1 MRNGPLGG
9 GGRTTR
15 RGRRV
20 GSVARYLSNV
30 NISLRS
36 AGEALATNTDL
47 AGLLYLSECGY
58 TAAVLPTQAPAAAQV
73 FHTVL
78 AHGPLSRAEV
88 GRRTGLS
95 PGAVTKA
102 ATPLLEDDWI
112 EEVGPPAGERAA
124 GRPAT
129 LLAVRPERAG
139 FLGVK
144 VTAEELF
151 GVRTDLA
158 ARPLATRRAELDSR
172 DVGSVVLAIG
182 QLVRRL
188 TTGQGARSAPAVHGL
203 GVAISGDVDGHTGVV
218 HRSPFLNWQGV
229 PLARLVEQSTGIPT
243 VIENDVRALTVAE
256 QWSGAGAGVSSF
268 AIITVGT
275 GIGAGLSIDG
285 QVVTGAH
292 GVAGEVGHLPVR
304 GADRMCTC
312 GNIGC
317 VESVA
322 ATQAIVEQARQAT
335 GDAKL
340 TMADAVRL
348 ARAGDAAVLAVFNR
362 AAHALGL
369 AIAAVANLIGP
380 ERIII
385 SGEGVAFYDLYAD
398 QIRET
403 FGAQAFGAAKDC
415 DLIVRPLPFEEWA
428 RGGAA
433 VAAQR
438 LVTPI
443 RRS

>member
-1 MRNGPLGG
+1 M
-9 GGRTTR
+9 
-15 RGRRV
+15 
-20 GSVARYLSNV
+20 
-30 NISLRS
+30 
-36 AGEALATNTDL
+36 
-47 AGLLYLSECGY
+47 
-58 TAAVLPTQAPAAAQV
+58 LPTQTPAAAQV

-78 AHGPLSRAEV
+78 AHGPLSRAEA

-102 ATPLLEDDWI
+102 ATPLLEDGWI
-112 EEVGPPAGERAA
+112 EEIGPPAGERAA

-129 LLAVRPERAG
+129 LLALRAERAG
-139 FLGVK
+139 FLGIK
-144 VTAEELF
+144 ATAEELF
-151 GVRTDLA
+151 GVRTDLT
-158 ARPLATRRAELDSR
+158 ARPLATRRAPLDSQ

-188 TTGQGARSAPAVHGL
+188 TSGQAARGAPDVHGL
-203 GVAISGDVDGHTGVV
+203 GVAISGDVDGGTGVV
-218 HRSPFLNWQGV
+218 HRSPFLNWHGV
-229 PLARLVEQSTGIPT
+229 PLARLVEEATGLPT

-256 QWSGAGAGVSSF
+256 QWSGAGAGLSSF
-268 AIITVGT
+268 AVITVGT

-285 QVVTGAH
+285 KVVSGAH

-304 GADRMCTC
+304 GAERMCTC

-322 ATQAIVEQARQAT
+322 ATQAIVEQARQAS
-335 GDAKL
+335 GDARL

-348 ARAGDAAVLAVFNR
+348 ARAGDAAVRAVFTR

-403 FGAQAFGAAKDC
+403 FNAQAFGAAKDC

-433 VAAQR
+433 VAAQN
-438 LVTPI
+438 LVSPS
-443 RRS
+443 RSARPGAGARAANG

>member
-1 MRNGPLGG
+1 
-9 GGRTTR
+9 
-15 RGRRV
+15 V
-20 GSVARYLSNV
+20 NV
-30 NISLRS
+30 L
-36 AGEALATNTDL
+36 L
-47 AGLLYLSECGY
+47 AGILYLSEYGY
-58 TAAVLPTQAPAAAQV
+58 NLSVLPTQAPAVAQV

-78 AHGPLSRAEV
+78 AHGPVSRAEV

-112 EEVGPPAGERAA
+112 EEIGPPSGERAA

-129 LLAVRPERAG
+129 LLTVRAQRAG

-158 ARPLATRRAELDSR
+158 ARPLATRRAELDSQ

-182 QLVRRL
+182 KLVRRL
-188 TTGQGARSAPAVHGL
+188 TSGQAVRGAPEVRGL

-229 PLARLVEQSTGIPT
+229 PLAQLVEEATGLPT

-256 QWSGAGAGVSSF
+256 QWSGAGAGLSSF
-268 AIITVGT
+268 AVVTVGT

-285 QVVTGAH
+285 RVVTGAH

-312 GNIGC
+312 GNVGC

-322 ATQAIVEQARQAT
+322 ATQAIVEQARQAS

-348 ARAGDAAVLAVFNR
+348 ARGGDTAVLAVFTR
-362 AAHALGL
+362 AANALGL

-403 FGAQAFGAAKDC
+403 FTAQAFGAAKDC

-433 VAAQR
+433 VAAQN
-438 LVTPI
+438 LVAPSLASRADAARTPRPGGI
-443 RRS
+443 RG

>member
-1 MRNGPLGG
+1 M
-9 GGRTTR
+9 
-15 RGRRV
+15 
-20 GSVARYLSNV
+20 
-30 NISLRS
+30 
-36 AGEALATNTDL
+36 
-47 AGLLYLSECGY
+47 
-58 TAAVLPTQAPAAAQV
+58 LPTQAPAAAQV

-78 AHGPLSRAEV
+78 AHGPLSRAEA

-102 ATPLLEDDWI
+102 ATPLLEDGWI
-112 EEVGPPAGERAA
+112 EEIGPPAGERAA

-129 LLAVRPERAG
+129 LLALRAERAG
-139 FLGVK
+139 FLGIK

-151 GVRTDLA
+151 GVRTDLT
-158 ARPLATRRAELDSR
+158 ARPLATRRAALDSQ

-188 TTGQGARSAPAVHGL
+188 TSGQAARGAPDVHGL
-203 GVAISGDVDGHTGVV
+203 GVAISGDVDGGTGVV
-218 HRSPFLNWQGV
+218 HRSPFLNWHGV
-229 PLARLVEQSTGIPT
+229 PLARLVEEATGLPT

-256 QWSGAGAGVSSF
+256 QWSGAGAGLSSF
-268 AIITVGT
+268 AVITVGT
-275 GIGAGLSIDG
+275 GIGAGLSIG
-285 QVVTGAH
+285 GRVVSGAH

-304 GADRMCTC
+304 GAERMCTC

-322 ATQAIVEQARQAT
+322 ATQAIVEQARQAS

-348 ARAGDAAVLAVFNR
+348 ARAGDTAVRAVFTR

-398 QIRET
+398 QMRAT
-403 FGAQAFGAAKDC
+403 FNAQAFGAAKDC

-433 VAAQR
+433 VAAQN
-438 LVTPI
+438 LVSPS
-443 RRS
+443 RSQRYPPSS

>member
-1 MRNGPLGG
+1 M
-9 GGRTTR
+9 
-15 RGRRV
+15 
-20 GSVARYLSNV
+20 
-30 NISLRS
+30 
-36 AGEALATNTDL
+36 
-47 AGLLYLSECGY
+47 
-58 TAAVLPTQAPAAAQV
+58 LPTQAPAATQV

-112 EEVGPPAGERAA
+112 EEIGPPSGERAA

-129 LLAVRPERAG
+129 LLAVRAQRAG

-151 GVRTDLA
+151 GVRTDLT
-158 ARPLATRRAELDSR
+158 ARPLVTRRAELDSQ
-172 DVGSVVLAIG
+172 DVGSVVRAIDR
-182 QLVRRL
+182 LVRRL
-188 TTGQGARSAPAVHGL
+188 TSGQPADGAAEGGVAEGGVAEVHGL

-218 HRSPFLNWQGV
+218 HRSPFLNWRGV
-229 PLARLVEQSTGIPT
+229 PLAQLVEQATGLPT

-256 QWSGAGAGVSSF
+256 QWSGAGAGLSSF
-268 AIITVGT
+268 AVITVGT
-275 GIGAGLSIDG
+275 GIGAGLSIGG

-322 ATQAIVEQARQAT
+322 ATQAIVEQARQAS

-340 TMADAVRL
+340 TMTDAVRL
-348 ARAGDAAVLAVFNR
+348 ARGGDAAVRAVFTR

-403 FGAQAFGAAKDC
+403 FTAQAFRAAKDC

-433 VAAQR
+433 VAAQN
-438 LVTPI
+438 LVAPTRAP
-443 RRS
+443 RPVGGRG

>member
-1 MRNGPLGG
+1 M
-9 GGRTTR
+9 
-15 RGRRV
+15 
-20 GSVARYLSNV
+20 
-30 NISLRS
+30 
-36 AGEALATNTDL
+36 
-47 AGLLYLSECGY
+47 
-58 TAAVLPTQAPAAAQV
+58 
-73 FHTVL
+73 L
-78 AHGPLSRAEV
+78 AHGPLSRAEA

-102 ATPLLEDDWI
+102 ATPLLEDGWI
-112 EEVGPPAGERAA
+112 EEIGPQAGERAA

-129 LLAVRPERAG
+129 LLALRAERAG

-151 GVRTDLA
+151 GVRTDLT
-158 ARPLATRRAELDSR
+158 ARPLATRRAALDSQ

-188 TTGQGARSAPAVHGL
+188 TSGQAARGAPDVHGL
-203 GVAISGDVDGHTGVV
+203 GVAISGDVDGSTGVV

-229 PLARLVEQSTGIPT
+229 PLARLVEEATGLPT

-256 QWSGAGAGVSSF
+256 QWSGAGAGLSSF
-268 AIITVGT
+268 AVITVGT
-275 GIGAGLSIDG
+275 GIGAGLSIG
-285 QVVTGAH
+285 GRVVSGAH

-304 GADRMCTC
+304 GAERMCTC

-322 ATQAIVEQARQAT
+322 ATQAIVEQARQAS

-348 ARAGDAAVLAVFNR
+348 ARAGDAAVRAVFTR

-385 SGEGVAFYDLYAD
+385 SGEGVAFYDLYAE
-398 QIRET
+398 QMRAT
-403 FGAQAFGAAKDC
+403 FNAQAFGAAKDC

-433 VAAQR
+433 VAAQN
-438 LVTPI
+438 LVSPSRGQRHAPSI
-443 RRS
+443 

>member
-1 MRNGPLGG
+1 M
-9 GGRTTR
+9 
-15 RGRRV
+15 
-20 GSVARYLSNV
+20 
-30 NISLRS
+30 
-36 AGEALATNTDL
+36 AL
-47 AGLLYLSECGY
+47 
-58 TAAVLPTQAPAAAQV
+58 PIQAPAATQV
-73 FHTVL
+73 FQTVL
-78 AHGPLSRAEV
+78 AHGPLSRAEA

-95 PGAVTKA
+95 AGAITKA
-102 ATPLLEDDWI
+102 ATPLLEDGWI
-112 EEVGPPAGERAA
+112 EEIGPPPGERAA

-129 LLAVRPERAG
+129 LLAVRAERAG

-144 VTAEELF
+144 VTADELF
-151 GVRTDLA
+151 GVRTDLT
-158 ARPLATRRAELDSR
+158 ARALASRSTPLDSQ

-188 TTGQGARSAPAVHGL
+188 TTGRAARGAPGVQGL
-203 GVAISGDVDGHTGVV
+203 GVTLAGDVDGRTGMV
-218 HRSPFLNWQGV
+218 HHSPFLNWRRV
-229 PLARLVEQSTGIPT
+229 PLARLVEEATGLPT

-256 QWSGAGAGVSSF
+256 QWSGAGAGLSCF
-268 AIITVGT
+268 AMITVGT
-275 GIGAGLSIDG
+275 GIGAGLSIG
-285 QVVTGAH
+285 GRVVTGAH

-312 GNIGC
+312 GNVGC

-322 ATQAIVEQARQAT
+322 ATQAIVEQARQAADDT
-335 GDAKL
+335 RL
-340 TMADAVRL
+340 TLADAARL
-348 ARAGDAAVLAVFNR
+348 ARGGDPGVRAVFTR

-385 SGEGVAFYDLYAD
+385 SGEGVAFYDLYAE

-403 FGAQAFGAAKDC
+403 FTAQAFGAAKDC

-433 VAAQR
+433 VAAQSAT
-438 LVTPI
+438 VGP
-443 RRS
+443 

>member
-1 MRNGPLGG
+1 M
-9 GGRTTR
+9 
-15 RGRRV
+15 
-20 GSVARYLSNV
+20 
-30 NISLRS
+30 
-36 AGEALATNTDL
+36 
-47 AGLLYLSECGY
+47 
-58 TAAVLPTQAPAAAQV
+58 
-73 FHTVL
+73 
-78 AHGPLSRAEV
+78 

-112 EEVGPPAGERAA
+112 EEVGQPTGERAA

-129 LLAVRPERAG
+129 LLAVRAERAG

-151 GVRTDLA
+151 GVFTDLA
-158 ARPLATRRAELDSR
+158 THPIVSRRAELDSQ

-188 TTGQGARSAPAVHGL
+188 TTGQAARGAPEAHGL
-203 GVAISGDVDGHTGVV
+203 GVAISGDVDRHTGVV

-229 PLARLVEQSTGIPT
+229 PLARLVEEATGLPT
-243 VIENDVRALTVAE
+243 IIENDVRALTVAE
-256 QWSGAGAGVSSF
+256 QWSGAGAGLSSF
-268 AIITVGT
+268 ALITVGT
-275 GIGAGLSIDG
+275 GIGAGLSIGG

-322 ATQAIVEQARQAT
+322 ATQAIVEQARVAS
-335 GDAKL
+335 GDPKL
-340 TMADAVRL
+340 TMADAVRM
-348 ARAGDAAVLAVFNR
+348 ARAGDAAVRAVFNR

-403 FGAQAFGAAKDC
+403 FNAQAFGAAKDC

-433 VAAQR
+433 VAAQA
-438 LVTPI
+438 LVSPA
-443 RRS
+443 RRAGAARA

>member
-1 MRNGPLGG
+1 M
-9 GGRTTR
+9 
-15 RGRRV
+15 
-20 GSVARYLSNV
+20 A
-30 NISLRS
+30 
-36 AGEALATNTDL
+36 ATGL
-47 AGLLYLSECGY
+47 PGLLYLSKCGY
-58 TAAVLPTQAPAAAQV
+58 TSAVLPTQAPAAAQV

-102 ATPLLEDDWI
+102 ATPLIEDAWI
-112 EEVGPPAGERAA
+112 EEVGQPSGERAA

-129 LLAVRPERAG
+129 LLAVRAERAG

-151 GVRTDLA
+151 GVRTDLT
-158 ARPLATRRAELDSR
+158 ARPLATRRAELDSQ
-172 DVGSVVLAIG
+172 DVGSVVQAIE

-188 TTGQGARSAPAVHGL
+188 TSGQGARNAPEVHGL

-229 PLARLVEQSTGIPT
+229 PLARLVEQATGLPT

-256 QWSGAGAGVSSF
+256 QWSGAGAGLSSF
-268 AIITVGT
+268 AVVTVGT
-275 GIGAGLSIDG
+275 GIGAGLSIGG

-304 GADRMCTC
+304 GAERMCTC
-312 GNIGC
+312 GNVGC
-317 VESVA
+317 VEAVA
-322 ATQAIVEQARQAT
+322 STQAIVEQARQAT
-335 GDAKL
+335 GDPRL
-340 TMADAVRL
+340 GMTDAVRL
-348 ARAGDAAVLAVFNR
+348 ARSGDAAVLAVFTQ

-403 FGAQAFGAAKDC
+403 FNAQAFGAAKDC

-433 VAAQR
+433 VAAQN
-438 LVTPI
+438 LVAPGLAP
-443 RRS
+443 RHVENSLRPR

>member
-1 MRNGPLGG
+1 VVYLG
-9 GGRTTR
+9 TFIFP
-15 RGRRV
+15 
-20 GSVARYLSNV
+20 SVAILPGV
-30 NISLRS
+30 
-36 AGEALATNTDL
+36 
-47 AGLLYLSECGY
+47 
-58 TAAVLPTQAPAAAQV
+58 VLPTQAPAATLV

-102 ATPLLEDDWI
+102 ATPLIDDDWI
-112 EEVGPPAGERAA
+112 EEVGPPPGDRVA

-129 LLAVRPERAG
+129 LLAVRAERAG

-151 GVRTDLA
+151 AVRTDLT
-158 ARPLATRRAELDSR
+158 ARPLATRRAELDSQ

-182 QLVRRL
+182 ALVRRL
-188 TTGQGARSAPAVHGL
+188 TTGQAARGAPDVQGL

-229 PLARLVEQSTGIPT
+229 PLARLVEQATGLPT

-256 QWSGAGAGVSSF
+256 QWSGAGAGLSSF
-268 AIITVGT
+268 ALITVGT
-275 GIGAGLSIDG
+275 GIGAGLSIG
-285 QVVTGAH
+285 GHVVTGAH

-312 GNIGC
+312 GNVGC

-322 ATQAIVEQARQAT
+322 STQAIVEQARQAAH
-335 GDAKL
+335 DAKL

-348 ARAGDAAVLAVFNR
+348 ARGGDQAVLAVFNR

-385 SGEGVAFYDLYAD
+385 SGEGVAFYDLYAE

-403 FGAQAFGAAKDC
+403 FNAQAFGAAKDC

-433 VAAQR
+433 VAAQT
-438 LVTPI
+438 LVAPTRPP
-443 RRS
+443 RFGGVGGARVG

>member
-1 MRNGPLGG
+1 M
-9 GGRTTR
+9 
-15 RGRRV
+15 
-20 GSVARYLSNV
+20 
-30 NISLRS
+30 
-36 AGEALATNTDL
+36 
-47 AGLLYLSECGY
+47 
-58 TAAVLPTQAPAAAQV
+58 LPTQAPAATQV

-112 EEVGPPAGERAA
+112 EEIGPPSGERAA

-129 LLAVRPERAG
+129 LLAVRAQRAG

-151 GVRTDLA
+151 GVRTDLT
-158 ARPLATRRAELDSR
+158 ARPLATRRAELDSQ
-172 DVGSVVLAIG
+172 DVGSVVRAIG
-182 QLVRRL
+182 RLVDRL
-188 TTGQGARSAPAVHGL
+188 TNGQDAEGGDAKVHGL

-218 HRSPFLNWQGV
+218 HRSPFLNWRGV
-229 PLARLVEQSTGIPT
+229 PLAQLVEQATGLPT

-256 QWSGAGAGVSSF
+256 QWSGAGAGLSSF
-268 AIITVGT
+268 AVITVGT
-275 GIGAGLSIDG
+275 GIGAGLSIGG

-322 ATQAIVEQARQAT
+322 ATQAIVEQARQAS

-340 TMADAVRL
+340 TMTDAVRL
-348 ARAGDAAVLAVFNR
+348 ARGGDDAVRAVFTR

-385 SGEGVAFYDLYAD
+385 SGEGVAFYDLFAD

-403 FGAQAFGAAKDC
+403 FTAQAFGAAKDC

-433 VAAQR
+433 VAAQN
-438 LVTPI
+438 LVAPG
-443 RRS
+443 RAPRPVGGRG